1 MKSTRSRT
9 ALLGLTLALL
19 MAVPA
24 IAQTTGNITG
34 TVTTEGTPL
43 PGVTVGITSP
53 ALQGTRTAVTDN
65 NGNYNFGALPP
76 GNYVVSF
83 DLEGMQR
90 VTRTATVN
98 LAGTARAD
106 ATMNLSAVQ
115 EAITITASAPAVIET
130 QQIQTSI
137 DASLVEDLPVGRT
150 LVATVNL
157 APGVT
162 NNGVRNNGI
171 VISGAP
177 SFDSTFYING
187 SVVNEVLRGQPLDL
201 FIEDALESTTVLTGA
216 ISAEYGRFTGGVVT
230 AVSKSGG
237 NQFSGSLRDSL
248 TNPKWGESTPLEETR
263 LDDLS
268 ETYEG
273 TLGGR
278 IIRDRL
284 WFFTAGRYVKQG
296 QANFFNESS
305 VPYST
310 DREQMRIEGKLTGQ
324 ITPKHS
330 LVGSILDLQDEISNR
345 CLGGG
350 GCWEQRSLASAES
363 LPQDLLSFHYNGIL
377 TNNLLLEANYA
388 ESSLTFSG
396 SGGQPGGFAEA
407 TNLLFANAGGWG
419 GAPSFCGGCDDE
431 IRETEAISLKGTY
444 YLATGL
450 GTHNIVAGAED
461 FTERMF
467 SNNYQSGSNFTVWTF
482 ADPTR
487 DANGNVLA
495 SIGRNAG
502 FIIWWPV
509 LQLSQGN
516 DINTQSLFVNDRWDM
531 NSRLSFNI
539 GVRYDQNNGRD
550 SVGAKVAD
558 DSKISPR
565 LGVIYDTFGDGRVR
579 LNASYSQYVSKISNG
594 NIGDAASPAGSP
606 SILYWLYGGPTL
618 TNLPTQEL
626 LGQINNWFQSEGG
639 IEDRDWLLGG
649 GTNGISTQIPRSLKS
664 PGVDEFSVGAAFAIG
679 QRGFFRIDLQ
689 DRKWND
695 FYTTRVDQ
703 TTGRVDDP
711 LVGGEID
718 LAFLE
723 NSDSFERKYQAML
736 LQGGYRISQRLNVGA
751 NYTLSKLEGNLQ
763 GETSGSGPVPGS
775 AGPSYYP
782 EFLNY
787 ERNNPVGYLPEDQR
801 HKARLWLSY
810 DQPTPIGN
818 FNLSLLQRFDS
829 GTPYSL
835 VGAIDVTREDPSSGD
850 VVCATCR
857 SNDLYVSVP
866 TGVLYY
872 FSERGEFRWDD
883 VHSTDLA
890 VNYGLPLGRVG
901 LFVQGEVLNVFNNSA
916 QVGGN
921 LSVFTA
927 RDDADLQTFNPFT
940 ETPVEGVHYVRGS
953 SFGQPAT
960 PTTQA
965 TQGHFQLPR
974 IYRVSIGLRF

>member
-1 MKSTRSRT
+1 MKSIRSRT

-305 VPYST
+305 IPYST

-407 TNLLFANAGGWG
+407 TNLLFANTGGWG

-516 DINTQSLFVNDRWDM
+516 DINTQSLFINDRWDM
-531 NSRLSFNI
+531 NNHLSFNI
-539 GVRYDQNNGRD
+539 GARYDQNNGRD

-723 NSDSFERKYQAML
+723 NGDSFERKYQAML

-775 AGPSYYP
+775 AGPTYYP

-818 FNLSLLQRFDS
+818 FNMSLLQRFDS
-829 GTPYSL
+829 GTSYSL

-883 VHSTDLA
+883 VLSTDLA

-953 SFGQPAT
+953 SFGQPVT

-974 IYRVSIGLRF
+974 VYRVSVGLRF

>member
-1 MKSTRSRT
+1 MKSIRSSNV
-9 ALLGLTLALL
+9 LLAVTLALL

-34 TVTTEGTPL
+34 TVTTEGTSL
-43 PGVTVGITSP
+43 PGVTVTITSP
-53 ALQGTRTAVTDN
+53 ALQGTRTAVTDS
-65 NGNYNFGALPP
+65 NGNYNLAALPP
-76 GNYVVSF
+76 GNYLVTF
-83 DLEGMQR
+83 DLEGLQR
-90 VTRTATVN
+90 VTRTVTVN

-106 ATMNLSAVQ
+106 AAMNVTAVE
-115 EAITITASAPAVIET
+115 EAITVTASAPAVIET

-137 DASLVEDLPVGRT
+137 EASLVEDLPIGRT

-157 APGVT
+157 APGV
-162 NNGVRNNGI
+162 NSNGVRNNGI

-187 SVVNEVLRGQPLDL
+187 SVVNEVLRGQPLDV
-201 FIEDALESTTVLTGA
+201 FIEDALEETTILTGA

-237 NQFSGSLRDSL
+237 NDFSGSVRDSL
-248 TNPKWGESTPLEETR
+248 TNPKWGAATPLEEER
-263 LDDLS
+263 LDNLS
-268 ETYEG
+268 ETYEA
-273 TLGGR
+273 TFGGR

-284 WFFTAGRYVKQG
+284 WFFTAGRYVQQG
-296 QANFFNESS
+296 LAEFFNESS
-305 VPYST
+305 NGYST
-310 DREQMRIEGKLTGQ
+310 DREQTRLEAKLTGQ
-324 ITPKHS
+324 ITPSHS
-330 LVGSILDLQDEISNR
+330 LVGSILDLKDDISNR

-350 GCWEQRSLASAES
+350 GCWEQSALAAAES

-377 TNNLLLEANYA
+377 SSNLLIEANYA
-388 ESSLTFSG
+388 QSSLTFSG

-444 YLATGL
+444 YLSTGL

-461 FTERMF
+461 FTERLF

-495 SIGRNAG
+495 GIGQNAG
-502 FIIWWPV
+502 YIIWWPV

-516 DINTQSLFVNDRWDM
+516 DIATQSLFVNDRWDF
-531 NSRLSFNI
+531 NDHLSFNL
-539 GVRYDQNNGRD
+539 GVRYDQNDGRD
-550 SVGAKVAD
+550 SIGAKVAD

-565 LGVIYDTFGDGRVR
+565 LGAIYDIFGDGRVR
-579 LNASYSQYVSKISNG
+579 LSASYNQYVSKISNG
-594 NIGDAASPAGSP
+594 NIGDAASPAGAP

-626 LGQINNWFQSEGG
+626 LGQINDWFQSEGG
-639 IEDRDWLLGG
+639 IDDRDWLLGG
-649 GTNGISTQIPRSLKS
+649 GTNGISTQIPRTLNS
-664 PGVDEFSVGAAFAIG
+664 PGVNEFTIGAAFAIG
-679 QRGFFRIDLQ
+679 QRGFFRVDLQ
-689 DRKWND
+689 DREWND

-703 TTGRVDDP
+703 GTGTVDDP
-711 LVGGEID
+711 LVGGDID

-723 NSDSFERKYQAML
+723 NTDDFERKYQAML
-736 LQGGYRISQRLNVGA
+736 LQAGYRITQRLNVGA
-751 NYTLSKLEGNLQ
+751 NYTLSELTGSLQ
-763 GETSGSGPVPGS
+763 GETSGSGPVPGA
-775 AGPSYYP
+775 AGPNYYP

-787 ERNNPVGYLPEDQR
+787 GQNNPVGYLPEDQR

-810 DQPTPIGN
+810 DQPTPIGSFN
-818 FNLSLLQRFDS
+818 FSVLQRFDS
-829 GTPYSL
+829 GTSYSAI
-835 VGAIDVTREDPSSGD
+835 GAIDVTREDPNSGA
-850 VVCATCR
+850 VVCPTCR

-866 TGVLYY
+866 TGNFYY
-872 FSERGEFRWDD
+872 FSDRGEFRFDD
-883 VHSTDLA
+883 VHATDLA
-890 VNYGLPLGRVG
+890 VNYLLPIGRVG
-901 LFVQGEVLNVFNNSA
+901 LFLQSEVLNVFNNSA

-921 LSVFTA
+921 ISVFTA
-927 RDDADLQTFNPFT
+927 RDDASLETFNPFT
-940 ETPVEGVHYVRGS
+940 ETPVEGVHYVLGD
-953 SFGQPAT
+953 SFGEAVT

-974 IYRVSIGLRF
+974 VFRFSVGLRF

>member
-1 MKSTRSRT
+1 MKSIHKRT
-9 ALLGLTLALL
+9 ALLAMVLALL
-19 MAVPA
+19 AAVPV
-24 IAQTTGNITG
+24 IAQTTGSITG
-34 TVTTEGTPL
+34 TVTTEGVPL
-43 PGVTVGITSP
+43 PGVTVTITSA
-53 ALQGTRTAVTDN
+53 ALQGTRTAVTDA
-65 NGNYNFGALPP
+65 NGNYNIAALPP
-76 GNYVVSF
+76 GNYEATF

-90 VTRTATVN
+90 VTRRVTVS

-106 ATMNLSAVQ
+106 ATMAISAVQ
-115 EAITITASAPAVIET
+115 EAITITATAPAVIET

-137 DASLVEDLPVGRT
+137 DAGVVEDLPVART

-162 NNGVRNNGI
+162 ANGVRDGGI

-177 SFDSTFYING
+177 SYDSTFYING

-201 FIEDALESTTVLTGA
+201 FIEDALEETTVLTGA

-237 NQFSGSLRDSL
+237 NEFSGSLRDSL
-248 TNPKWGESTPLEETR
+248 TNPKWGASTPLGETR
-263 LDDLS
+263 LDKLS

-273 TLGGR
+273 TFGGR

-284 WFFTAGRYVKQG
+284 WFFTAGRYVQ
-296 QANFFNESS
+296 QAQSNFFNESNI
-305 VPYST
+305 PYTT
-310 DREQMRIEGKLTGQ
+310 DREQRRIEAKVTAQLTQ
-324 ITPKHS
+324 KHS
-330 LVGSILDLQDEISNR
+330 LVGTILDLKDDISGR
-345 CLGGG
+345 CLGGT
-350 GCWEQRSLASAES
+350 GCWEARSLSSNEH

-377 TNNLLLEANYA
+377 SDSLLLEANYA

-407 TNLLFANAGGWG
+407 TDIFFANTGGNG

-431 IRETEAISLKGTY
+431 VRETDAITLKGTY
-444 YLATGL
+444 YLSTGL
-450 GTHNIVAGAED
+450 GTHNIVGGVED
-461 FTERMF
+461 FTEKML

-487 DANGNVLA
+487 DANGNLLA
-495 SIGRNAG
+495 SIGQNAG

-509 LQLSQGN
+509 LQLSKGN
-516 DINTQSLFVNDRWDM
+516 DINTQSVFLNDRWDM

-539 GVRYDQNNGRD
+539 GARYDKNNGRD

-558 DSKISPR
+558 DSKLSPR
-565 LGVIYDTFGDGRVR
+565 LGVMYDAFGDGRVR

-626 LGQINNWFQSEGG
+626 LSQIYTWFQSQGG
-639 IEDRDWLLGG
+639 TDGRDWLLGG

-664 PGVDEFSVGAAFAIG
+664 PGVDELTLGAAFAVG
-679 QRGFFRIDLQ
+679 QRGFFRVDVQ
-689 DRKWND
+689 RREWND

-703 TTGRVDDP
+703 STGTVEDP
-711 LVGGEID
+711 LVGGDID
-718 LAFLE
+718 LAYLE
-723 NSDSFERKYQAML
+723 NSNDFERKYEALL
-736 LQGGYRISQRLNVGA
+736 LQGGYQVSDRLRIAA

-763 GETSGSGPVPGS
+763 GETSGSGPVPG
-775 AGPSYYP
+775 AGGPDYYP
-782 EFLNY
+782 EFLNFKQ
-787 ERNNPVGYLPEDQR
+787 NNPVGYLPEDQR
-801 HKARLWLSY
+801 HKARMWVTY

-818 FNLSLLQRFDS
+818 FNFSVLQRFDS
-829 GTPYSL
+829 GAPYSL
-835 VGAIDVTREDPSSGD
+835 VGSIDVTREDPSTGE

-866 TGVLYY
+866 TGVNY
-872 FSERGEFRWDD
+872 FFSDRGQYRWDD
-883 VHSTDLA
+883 VHATDLA
-890 VNYGLPLGRVG
+890 VNYDRQFGPVG

-916 QVGGN
+916 QTGGN

-927 RDDADLQTFNPFT
+927 RDDPSLETFDPFT
-940 ETPVEGVHYVRGS
+940 ETPVEGVHWVRGS
-953 SFGQPAT
+953 SFGKAVT

-965 TQGHFQLPR
+965 AGGHYQLPR
-974 IYRVSIGLRF
+974 VYRVSFGFRF